1 MNQLGKK
8 LKIRPS
14 TSSTSAGTSK
24 TILQIIGNHK
34 IPTPTNKIQG
44 IKRGNISRT
53 TITKT
58 SSTMVLLEVKMFTI
72 RHMILKMAKIDQITI
87 DSILMISIA
96 DWLIPQICRE
106 KIRLASK
113 DLWIRLMDRSWTK
126 IRLTNSLPKT
136 NGKKWRD
143 PQGTIT
149 QAEAAITI
157 SKTNKIII
165 RTRKSKMWEVLCQQ
179 GPNLKWT
186 CRRRVRIR

>member
-24 TILQIIGNHK
+24 TILQIIDNHK

-44 IKRGNISRT
+44 IKRGNINRT

-58 SSTMVLLEVKMFTI
+58 SSIMVLLEVKMFTI
-72 RHMILKMAKIDQITI
+72 RHMILKMAKIVQITI

-113 DLWIRLMDRSWTK
+113 DLWIRLMDRNWTK

-149 QAEAAITI
+149 QAEVAITI

-165 RTRKSKMWEVLCQQ
+165 SFRKSKMWEVLCQQ